1 MKNRIKL
8 TTTAVDKLRCPE
20 GDEPTH
26 IIWDTQT
33 PGLGVRVS
41 KTGKKTYFFQR
52 RVKGGGKERNV
63 SLGRH
68 GDPALLDGTL
78 RTYPFGADD
87 ARARAAAVLAQLL
100 AGVDP
105 VAEQER
111 KETEAAAQAAKDD
124 ALSTTL
130 RQVIDHYLEHHRVK
144 GRPLRPK
151 TKRDYREFMERKQ
164 NFADWLD
171 QPCAG
176 FTRDKCLARITEIE
190 KRSPVLAHKAST
202 YLSLFLNHAR
212 EMHADPATGQY
223 QILVMN
229 PVERARKIKA
239 THPPTPRDRRIP
251 AEKVGAVWL
260 MLRRRAALPVRD
272 IDRTAADWV
281 SSLLLTGWRATECA
295 ALEWTWINFDAKT
308 ITLPGDVDTTNERL
322 FAGVKNHRGIT
333 YPMSDALY
341 DILKARSE
349 LESKHETYVFPSRA
363 DTKLPYIATAHGTM
377 SELVKIAGLHLS
389 PHDLRRTAE
398 SAALACHVD
407 YSLRQRLLNHKPQG
421 VHDTSY
427 GNDPSPEILRP
438 AVNAIAKY
446 ILDAARVAEAQ
457 ATGANIIAFPTRAS

>member
-33 PGLGVRVS
+33 SGLGVRVS
-41 KTGKKTYFFQR
+41 KSGKKTYFFQR
-52 RVKGGGKERNV
+52 RVKGGKERNI

-68 GDPALLDGTL
+68 GDPVLHNGIV
-78 RTYPFGADD
+78 RSFPFGAED

-105 VAEQER
+105 VVEQER
-111 KETEAAAQAAKDD
+111 RENEAATRAEQDK
-124 ALSTTL
+124 ALITTL
-130 RQVIDHYLEHHRVK
+130 RQVMVHYLEHKRVK

-151 TKRDYREFMERKQ
+151 TKRDYRTFMEREE
-164 NFADWLD
+164 NFAGWLD
-171 QPCAG
+171 EPVAAI
-176 FTRDKCLARITEIE
+176 TRDKCLARITEIE
-190 KRSPVLAHKAST
+190 KRSPTLAHKAAT
-202 YLSLFLNHAR
+202 YLGLFLSHAR
-212 EMHADPATGQY
+212 EMHATDDGY
-223 QILVMN
+223 RILAVN
-229 PVERARKIKA
+229 PVERMKKIKA
-239 THPPTPRDRRIP
+239 THPPMPRDRRIP
-251 AEKVGAVWL
+251 AGKVGAVWL

-281 SSLLLTGWRATECA
+281 STLLLTGWRVTECA
-295 ALEWTWINFDAKT
+295 ALEWPWLDFDAKT
-308 ITLPGDVDTTNERL
+308 ITLPGDVDTESEFL

-333 YPMSDALY
+333 YPMSDALH

-349 LESKHETYVFPSRA
+349 LESRHETYVFPSRA

-377 SELVKIAGLHLS
+377 KELIKIAGLHLS

-407 YSLRQRLLNHKPQG
+407 YSLRQRLLNHKMQS

-438 AVNAIAKY
+438 AVNAIANY
-446 ILDAARVAEAQ
+446 IIDASRVVEAQ
-457 ATGANIIAFPTRAS
+457 ENGANVIPFPARAS